1 MKAGDWHTRKRPT
14 RPIDRFI
21 ALLCVFAVSTA
32 FCDLLLYSV
41 RLDLVA
47 VCTVSLLVSIYLVL
61 KGAELLWHS
70 LGRTAAAC
78 RAGAYSVVVWH
89 FIDRFLL
96 LWAAGASLVFLAVI
110 LSDFYEIYIPLF
122 LLLFIQAFLRL
133 SRAWR
138 PHIDAHS
145 AATKPTVVWSVR
157 VYQGTQFIVAIIVF
171 LIFLYAGFL
180 CVAAGIWVA
189 GNALSWHMLRAQYG
203 RLLCSVGVKK
213 SEVPWRPDR
222 ERLHEALW
230 TLLSPLSEWIQRFV
244 RSSTAD
250 HLMGKYGREFF
261 LERKG

>member
-110 LSDFYEIYIPLF
+110 LSDFYEI
-122 LLLFIQAFLRL
+122 
-133 SRAWR
+133 
-138 PHIDAHS
+138 
-145 AATKPTVVWSVR
+145 
-157 VYQGTQFIVAIIVF
+157 QGTQFIVAIIVF